1 LEEVKM
7 KLRRRV
13 GLLVLMTAVSLSL
26 AAATNPLNPLVTRT
40 PQTGVVPAEC
50 AEGVA
55 PAPAPRIEVREIP
68 LPPPAE
74 TATMAEPPT
83 GSLRAALEATQTALT
98 RNDRPAFNA
107 SLATARTLL
116 ETYPAGAQRRS
127 AEELV
132 RIYNTTAR
140 LWDAQYESPFFD
152 DASDAYALLRAY
164 PGYEEAVRRS
174 TLTRDGRRYFPAG
187 ESRDFLG
194 RLASDRLRGI
204 GIQAPAPRIARNERP
219 GVPDTPRATASS
231 STPRPTV
238 TRGSTGTA
246 RPRRTTTTTTPS
258 RVTRQPRSAAPSRPR
273 LTETRTA
280 AAATPATSTPAPT
293 PTPSAPAPATTAATP
308 DTAPPIAGT
317 PTTDAPVPTDTD
329 TEPIEPT
336 DTAGVTDTPDPVT
349 PEATGTAGTTATA
362 APATPESQPSQPA
375 RGRSVVLPTILILIG
390 LGVLILLFRASK

>member
-1 LEEVKM
+1 M

-26 AAATNPLNPLVTRT
+26 AAATTPLNPLVTRT

-107 SLATARTLL
+107 SLATARSLL

-132 RIYNTTAR
+132 RIYDTTAR

-152 DASDAYALLRAY
+152 EASDEYALLRAY

-238 TRGSTGTA
+238 NRGSTGTA
-246 RPRRTTTTTTPS
+246 RPRRTTTTTPS

-273 LTETRTA
+273 LTETRTP
-280 AAATPATSTPAPT
+280 AAATPATSAPAPAAA
-293 PTPSAPAPATTAATP
+293 PSAPAPATPAAAP

-317 PTTDAPVPTDTD
+317 PTTDAPVPTDT
-329 TEPIEPT
+329 EPIEPT
-336 DTAGVTDTPDPVT
+336 DTAGVTDTADPVT
-349 PEATGTAGTTATA
+349 PDATGTAGTTAATA
-362 APATPESQPSQPA
+362 SEAPESQPSQPA